1 MCIPERNYGGIERV
15 QVCQLCCGG
24 QECHLLGE
32 TPRIV
37 TCSCGEKQQYQNL
50 SIIGNKMFM

>member
-32 TPRIV
+32 TLPRIV
-37 TCSCGEKQQYQNL
+37 TCSCGAEKTAV
-50 SIIGNKMFM
+50 SKFVDNKMFM